1 MATMTIEAR
10 PRELT
15 GRKTNQ
21 LRAQGAV
28 PAIMYGFE
36 TEPTSVELER
46 NDLERLY
53 KKAGES
59 TVVQLSVGGSEH
71 PVLIQDIQRDPLTGF
86 ITHADF
92 RRINL
97 DQKVEA
103 TIRLE
108 LEGIPPAVKEHGGT
122 LIQSLEEVDVS
133 ALPTA
138 LVRSIKVDVTVLAT
152 FDDVIRV
159 SDLQVPDGVEILE
172 DAKRAIATVQPPR
185 TEAEMEALDEAIE
198 ADVDAVEVTSEKG
211 EDENAEGG
219 AAEESKAE
227 QKSE

>member
-10 PRELT
+10 SRELT

-21 LRAQGAV
+21 LRAQGTV
-28 PAIMYGFE
+28 PAVMYGFE
-36 TEPTSVELER
+36 TEPTSVELHR

-53 KKAGES
+53 KEAGES
-59 TVVQLSVGGSEH
+59 TVVQLTIDGSEH

-108 LEGIPPAVKEHGGT
+108 LVGTPPAVKEHGGT
-122 LIQSLEEVDVS
+122 LIQSREEVDVS

-138 LVRSIKVDVTVLAT
+138 LVRSIKVDTSVLAT

-159 SDLQVPDGVEILE
+159 SDLQVPEGVEVLNDPE
-172 DAKRAIATVQPPR
+172 RAIATVQPPR
-185 TEAEMEALDEAIE
+185 TEAEMEALDEAVE
-198 ADVDAVEVTSEKG
+198 ADVDAVEVTSEKSDDA
-211 EDENAEGG
+211 EEGG
-219 AAEESKAE
+219 NAEESKAE
-227 QKSE
+227 EKSE